1 MDIPP
6 NQTIYINNLYEKLGK
21 EELKKCLYAMFSQFG
36 RIMDVVAMKTYRL
49 RGQAWVVFTDTAAA
63 TNALR
68 TMQGFPF
75 FDKPI
80 RITYAKG
87 KSDAVAKVDGTYKPD
102 KKQRAQKNAAA
113 REAMLKRPTGGKAAG
128 ASVGGGS
135 AQGAGGGS
143 GLANAPNKILFVQ
156 NLPENSN
163 EAMLGML
170 FQQFPGFREVRMV
183 EARPGIAF
191 VEFENDMQST
201 TAMQGL
207 QGFKIT
213 PANAM
218 NISYAKQ

>member
-1 MDIPP
+1 
-6 NQTIYINNLYEKLGK
+6 
-21 EELKKCLYAMFSQFG
+21 MFSQFG
-36 RIMDVVAMKTYRL
+36 RIIDVVAMKTYRL
-49 RGQAWVVFTDTAAA
+49 RGQAWVVFTDASAA

-113 REAMLKRPTGGKAAG
+113 REAMLKRPAGTKLGPAAAAAPSHG
-128 ASVGGGS
+128 ASAAAAAS
-135 AQGAGGGS
+135 S
-143 GLANAPNKILFVQ
+143 NPNAPNKILFVQ
-156 NLPENSN
+156 NLPESSN

-191 VEFENDMQST
+191 VEYENDIQAT
-201 TAMQGL
+201 TALQGL

-213 PANAM
+213 PSNAM
-218 NISYAKQ
+218 SISYAKQ